1 MSIMVAK
8 RKINNDLMD
17 DILYGGQK
25 KSGCKKK
32 LRKCCTKS
40 QLEATGK
47 KKVKRCC
54 CVPGGAKGTR
64 GTGYELPR
72 GDPWET
78 PYESP
83 RGSPPPYES
92 PRGSPRGDDTS
103 RTRSEGASIRD
114 IGAAM
119 MGGISTSIGS
129 SVTGVPGVR

>member
-1 MSIMVAK
+1 MTTK
-8 RKINNDLMD
+8 NNKNDDLMN

-32 LRKCCTKS
+32 LRKCCTKD

-54 CVPGGAKGTR
+54 CVPGGAKGNSR
-64 GTGYELPR
+64 SGYESPR
-72 GDPWET
+72 GNPWGET

-83 RGSPPPYES
+83 RGSPTPYES
-92 PRGSPRGDDTS
+92 PRGSPRGDTS
-103 RTRSEGASIRD
+103 GTRSDGASIRD